1 MLIASPYIF
10 APTHFLTRPVGPQ
23 SSDLEVRSTICSRCT
38 SGQKADCVY
47 YVFYG
52 KDVDRQL
59 IYVQFQWDSIIY
71 LSVSVA
77 GYTTIASPSEVPKE
91 LIYMNILA
99 GNPRDATSILS
110 LYRLGGQVV
119 NLLWIHGKMDLTGM
133 FCDASIDF
141 RTQGQVQDQQNLEPM
156 SVPMSLPIASYFN
169 QIIKDVPSKY
179 FKPRRFQLF

>member
-1 MLIASPYIF
+1 L
-10 APTHFLTRPVGPQ
+10 Q
-23 SSDLEVRSTICSRCT
+23 SLHR
-38 SGQKADCVY
+38 QKADYVH

-119 NLLWIHGKMDLTGM
+119 NLLWIHGKMDLTDM
-133 FCDASIDF
+133 FCDGSIDF
-141 RTQGQVQDQQNLEPM
+141 RTQGQVQDQQNLETM
-156 SVPMSLPIASYFN
+156 GVPMSLPIASYFN
-169 QIIKDVPSKY
+169 QIIKDVDGGRSVNRQFNGRHVLIGHQRCQYVVPN
-179 FKPRRFQLF
+179 